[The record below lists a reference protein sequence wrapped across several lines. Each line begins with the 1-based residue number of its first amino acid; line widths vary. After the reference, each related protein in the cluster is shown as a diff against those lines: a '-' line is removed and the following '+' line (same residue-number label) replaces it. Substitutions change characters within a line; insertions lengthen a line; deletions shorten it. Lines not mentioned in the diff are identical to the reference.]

1 MASGDE
7 TAIRELYARYNR
19 AIDCGDAEVWAD
31 TFVKSG
37 IFHHPAR
44 DWSGH
49 DELRRFI
56 VERTA
61 GFATHPVADQ
71 RHWNDAHAIAISG
84 DHATCTCDLLV
95 SGRQRSD
102 GSLMALATGHYS
114 DVLERTEDGW
124 KFSRRRLTLS

>member
-1 MASGDE
+1 VAEEDE
-7 TAIRELYARYNR
+7 IAIRGLYARYNL
-19 AIDCGDAEVWAD
+19 AIDHGDPEEWAG
-31 TFVKSG
+31 TFVQSG

-61 GFATHPVADQ
+61 GFESHPVADQ
-71 RHWNDAHAIAISG
+71 RHWNDALTITISG
-84 DHATCTCDLLV
+84 KRAICTCDLLV

-102 GSLMALATGHYS
+102 GTLTALATGHYA
-114 DVLERTEDGW
+114 DVLERTDEGW
-124 KFSRRRLTLS
+124 KFLERRLTLS